1 MVLWNVCL
9 FSDWDDTRVK
19 ERVGLFPSGGNTKN
33 ITQKYTFCFFWK
45 LQWDVELLAELFFRF
60 SALSP
65 NTSVEFLGRMLSVA
79 FFDESI

>member
-45 LQWDVELLAELFFRF
+45 LQWDVELLAEFFKIF
-60 SALSP
+60 SL
-65 NTSVEFLGRMLSVA
+65 
-79 FFDESI
+79 ESKHIATISWDDVVSHLL